1 MRHDPSGV
9 KGSPGCCVTW
19 AFGQPGRSRHPGP
32 LLAARS
38 VAGLATG
45 FGRQK
50 TRGNAEVWGLAV
62 TWQYLWTPP
71 PLPTT
76 AAEAGQ
82 GRPRHPFTKCV
93 LGAYSLPGSREP
105 AREQMR
111 PKPHLITSGTGMVTC
126 RSRSWQGLGKA
137 GDGGPDTA
145 GGTAWRVLG
154 SETQGTMGPAAPPP
168 PLGLRPENGEQGLG
182 VTPAAPTPTAARGS
196 QHPWVG
202 AGLSRM
208 GATRQWVV
216 LGL

>member
-19 AFGQPGRSRHPGP
+19 AFGQPGRSRHLGP

-38 VAGLATG
+38 VEGLATG
-45 FGRQK
+45 FGRQR
-50 TRGNAEVWGLAV
+50 TRGDTEVRGLAV

-137 GDGGPDTA
+137 GDGALTLLEGPRGESSEVKHRA
-145 GGTAWRVLG
+145 AWG
-154 SETQGTMGPAAPPP
+154 QQPPATGPVPQ
-168 PLGLRPENGEQGLG
+168 EQGLG

-196 QHPWVG
+196 QHPRVG

-208 GATRQWVV
+208 GATRQRVI